1 MTGIYIHVPFCK
13 KKCLYCDFYS
23 LGISKKTEHFHL
35 FIEKELKLRKEFIP
49 NEKIDTIYFGGGTP
63 SLLTAS
69 QVEYILHRI
78 SKEFTIAVDAEIT
91 IEVNPDD
98 VTSDL
103 MRAYRVAG
111 INRVSIGIQSFI
123 DEELKFMGR
132 RHNAYDAE
140 KAVEI
145 SISSGFDNISID
157 LIYGI
162 PNSTIK
168 SWELSL
174 NKAFS
179 LNIQHLSCYHLT
191 FEEGTPL
198 TRKLNKKV
206 FTEIDEATSVAQFN
220 LLQNMASAKSFI
232 HYEISNLAK
241 EGFYSKHNT
250 AYWKGIPYLGL
261 GPAAHSYN
269 KRQRTWNPHSYQKWE
284 MGIESGMPNIEQ
296 EDLNEITLFNEMIL
310 TRLRTIWGLN
320 IEELRSSYNP
330 LLVEQMLSSAKKL
343 IEQNLLKID
352 GSILHIPSEQFLVS
366 DGIISSL
373 LVVED

>member
-1 MTGIYIHVPFCK
+1 MAGIYIHVPFCK

-23 LGISKKTEHFHL
+23 LGLSEKTEHFHL
-35 FIEKELKLRKEFIP
+35 LIEKELKLRKEFIP

-69 QVEYILHRI
+69 QVEYILHSI
-78 SKEFTIAVDAEIT
+78 SRAFTIAADAEIT

-103 MRAYRVAG
+103 MRAYRAAG
-111 INRVSIGIQSFI
+111 INRVSIGVQSFI
-123 DEELKFMGR
+123 DDELKFMGR
-132 RHNAYDAE
+132 RHNADDAE
-140 KAVEI
+140 KAVNI
-145 SISSGFDNISID
+145 SIRSGFDNISID

-162 PNSTIK
+162 PNSTIQ

-179 LNIQHLSCYHLT
+179 LNIQHISCYHLT
-191 FEEGTPL
+191 YEEGTPL
-198 TRKLNKKV
+198 TRKLNKKTFSEV
-206 FTEIDEATSVAQFN
+206 DEATSVAQFD
-220 LLQNMASAKSFI
+220 LLQNMASANGFI

-250 AYWKGIPYLGL
+250 SYWKGIPYLGL

-269 KRQRTWNPHSYQKWE
+269 KRQRAWNPHSYQKWE
-284 MGIESGMPNIEQ
+284 TGIESNTPNVEQ
-296 EDLNEITLFNEMIL
+296 EDLNEITLFNEVIL

-320 IEELRSSYNP
+320 IQEIKSNYSP
-330 LLVEQMLSSAKKL
+330 LLVEQMLNSAKKL
-343 IEQNLLKID
+343 IEQNLLKLD
-352 GSILHIPSEQFLVS
+352 GSTLHIPSEQFLVS
-366 DGIISSL
+366 DGIISRL